1 MSYREPT
8 REEVA
13 RVLNVLRAYRF
24 IGSAKRTNLAGL
36 TDMGDRAV
44 RNCLPVIDKAPDRCA
59 VVADP
64 RGGYRLT
71 EDPAE
76 IRGKA
81 ADLKSRIAA
90 MQAHVA
96 GLEATAARIE
106 ATQTTLPLEAPHGDA
121 LQVQS

>member
-13 RVLNVLRAYRF
+13 VVLGVLTTHLPLGPCFRRD
-24 IGSAKRTNLAGL
+24 LAGL
-36 TDMGDRAV
+36 ADMQDRNA
-44 RNCLPVIDKAPDRCA
+44 RNCLQAIDKAADCNA
-59 VVADP
+59 VVAGP
-64 RGGYRLT
+64 WGGYRLT